1 MAGAGRLGSGG
12 NHWWGPPQVTPQA
25 LPSLHS
31 QAAMGLSCEREATP
45 PQANQAE
52 GWRATFDFV
61 SEVVPVPPA
70 PRGPSLAPLICP
82 TQASPSQHF
91 VPHRP

>member
-1 MAGAGRLGSGG
+1 MGTS
-12 NHWWGPPQVTPQA
+12 TSDPQA